1 MKLYN
6 KRNNKISLY
15 IWVSVML
22 THILIINNLNAQY
35 QQEWI
40 RKFSGTNSIS
50 SDYGNNIAFDNQNN
64 VYVAGYTQNSVTS
77 YDYFLIKYN
86 TAGYPIWNRTYNGS
100 GNVWD
105 LILSLA
111 VDDFGNAYVTGLS
124 SWSNA
129 GDDCVTIKY
138 DSSGNLKWVKVYD
151 YGFNLSDR
159 GRIIK
164 VDNNQNVYVAGES
177 YSAQDE
183 IDYLLIKYDSL
194 GTQKWVKRF
203 KGDYS
208 TNNLFDMVL
217 DKSGN
222 IYVTGNYFK
231 FGTGIDFMTIK
242 YTPNGDS
249 LWSRRYDYD
258 TTTDS
263 PVSMA
268 IDSIGNICVTGYIY
282 DSNENTTLITLKY
295 DSLGVLLWKKM
306 YQNNN
311 TSFTDHSICIGVDRY
326 NYIYVSGYTT
336 NGPDIVTN
344 RDYLTI
350 RYKPNGDT
358 SWVRKYNGP
367 GNNFDWPYKLTID
380 RECNVYVTGGSFG
393 SSGNMDYFTISYDT
407 LGNVIWSNR
416 YNGTANGG
424 DYAQYIALDNA
435 QNLFVTGNA
444 FETGTG
450 TDVVTIKYSKNVGI
464 QNINENIPDNY
475 VLYQNY
481 PNPFN
486 PTTKIK
492 FDVASTPLIPLQRGT
507 LVVLKV
513 YDIMGREV
521 QTLVNDRLDSGTYET
536 SFDGSQLSSG
546 VYFYKLITKDFTET
560 KKMLMIK

>member
-1 MKLYN
+1 
-6 KRNNKISLY
+6 
-15 IWVSVML
+15 
-22 THILIINNLNAQY
+22 
-35 QQEWI
+35 
-40 RKFSGTNSIS
+40 
-50 SDYGNNIAFDNQNN
+50 
-64 VYVAGYTQNSVTS
+64 
-77 YDYFLIKYN
+77 
-86 TAGYPIWNRTYNGS
+86 
-100 GNVWD
+100 
-105 LILSLA
+105 
-111 VDDFGNAYVTGLS
+111 
-124 SWSNA
+124 
-129 GDDCVTIKY
+129 
-138 DSSGNLKWVKVYD
+138 
-151 YGFNLSDR
+151 
-159 GRIIK
+159 
-164 VDNNQNVYVAGES
+164 
-177 YSAQDE
+177 
-183 IDYLLIKYDSL
+183 
-194 GTQKWVKRF
+194 
-203 KGDYS
+203 
-208 TNNLFDMVL
+208 MVL

-222 IYVTGNYFK
+222 IYITGSSVRYS
-231 FGTGIDFMTIK
+231 TLADFLTIK
-242 YTPNGDS
+242 YSPNGDS

-258 TTTDS
+258 TLTNS
-263 PVSMA
+263 PLSMA
-268 IDSIGNICVTGYIY
+268 IDSIGNICVTGYAN
-282 DSNENTTLITLKY
+282 DNVNNNTILITLKY
-295 DSLGVLLWKKM
+295 DSLGVLLWEKT
-306 YQNNN
+306 YQNNS
-311 TSFTDHSICIGVDRY
+311 TSFNDYGYHLGIDRY
-326 NYIYVSGYTT
+326 NYIYVAGYTAI
-336 NGPDIVTN
+336 GPDIVTN

-367 GNNFDWPYKLTID
+367 GNNIDWPHQLTID
-380 RECNVYVTGGSFG
+380 RQCTVYVTGGSTG

-407 LGNVIWSNR
+407 LGNVIWSSR
-416 YNGTANGG
+416 YNGTGNND

-435 QNLFVTGNA
+435 QNLFITGHS

-450 TDVVTIKYSKNVGI
+450 GDIATMKFSKNVGI